1 MKLKCTAK
9 LLPETGIRKYYNLC
23 SNVLGNEMDAKR
35 YYQPSDVKIFS
46 TCKTILFC
54 YFNSH

>member
-23 SNVLGNEMDAKR
+23 SNFLGNEMDAKR
-35 YYQPSDVKIFS
+35 YYQPSDVKIF
-46 TCKTILFC
+46 
-54 YFNSH
+54 